1 MFIDRILSRFKIQ
14 TKVVMFII
22 PFVLCIS
29 AVGFTGLYASGLLQ
43 GRMEISNSV
52 LQSLSGFR
60 DVSHSMN
67 AFLSQASDESRD
79 AVIATLDK
87 QKQNLQATL
96 GQLAANGQGR
106 GDLEQAI
113 AATDGIQTR
122 VDGLWQL
129 HQTEMDLLKSMD
141 SNMNTTIGAQIKLLE
156 AATDIQKQVRND
168 ESGAK
173 GMLREADR
181 LTSGATFLSD
191 TFKEF
196 ANFNTYDEKFKYA
209 TDKVSILQKT
219 FRKIS
224 SALSDKQKAF
234 SDTLKNT
241 VDAIKT
247 TTDAGPVSTPE
258 AAKELDKNFD
268 QFRQAAIFLN
278 LSAGDKMRAATQRF
292 SELDQPLIKA
302 EGILK
307 DGGKVVNFV
316 YDLEIQMAS
325 FTAKPTS
332 ANLKK
337 LKDQIVVVARGVD
350 TLEAT
355 AADMDFFKS
364 FKATIEPT
372 LAKMGE
378 DSQKLVD
385 ITTQRQTDFGQATS
399 DIDAIWNQLTVFA
412 EKQKTTA
419 STERQ
424 QANSISIT
432 AMIIGVI
439 IAAISGAALVS
450 TIKGPI
456 GKITSAMRKIAD
468 GMLETTINGERRG
481 DEIGDMAR
489 ALSIFK
495 DNALSKIETEKE
507 STAQRAAAE
516 AERLRN
522 DAEKQANDRQI
533 DYAVTAL
540 AEALDKLSKGD
551 LSFRIDTPFAGRLEN
566 LRSDFNGSVERLQ
579 DTMTQIRNNA
589 LAIQQNSS
597 QMQMSTD
604 EVSRRT
610 ESQAASLEQTA
621 AAVEEITVTVRSSA
635 ERANEANQIV
645 ASTKKTADESGK
657 VVSNAVGAMGRIEQA
672 SRQIEQ
678 IIDVIDEIAFQ
689 TNLLALNAGIEAAR
703 AGEAGRGFTVVAMEV
718 RELAQRSSGAAREIK
733 DLINKSTQEVSQGS
747 LHVQETGKVLS
758 DISGKIVVISQ
769 HVDSIT
775 TASRDQAAALS
786 EVNGSVNE
794 MDQMTQKNA
803 SVVMQTNDLS
813 QNLAHEANNLMTL
826 VSQFKLDIGYSNKAQ
841 GKSSRAA

>member
-1 MFIDRILSRFKIQ
+1 M
-14 TKVVMFII
+14 
-22 PFVLCIS
+22 
-29 AVGFTGLYASGLLQ
+29 
-43 GRMEISNSV
+43 
-52 LQSLSGFR
+52 
-60 DVSHSMN
+60 DVS
-67 AFLSQASDESRD
+67 AKRQA
-79 AVIATLDK
+79 
-87 QKQNLQATL
+87 
-96 GQLAANGQGR
+96 
-106 GDLEQAI
+106 
-113 AATDGIQTR
+113 
-122 VDGLWQL
+122 
-129 HQTEMDLLKSMD
+129 
-141 SNMNTTIGAQIKLLE
+141 
-156 AATDIQKQVRND
+156 
-168 ESGAK
+168 
-173 GMLREADR
+173 
-181 LTSGATFLSD
+181 
-191 TFKEF
+191 EF
-196 ANFNTYDEKFKYA
+196 AA
-209 TDKVSILQKT
+209 
-219 FRKIS
+219 
-224 SALSDKQKAF
+224 
-234 SDTLKNT
+234 
-241 VDAIKT
+241 
-247 TTDAGPVSTPE
+247 
-258 AAKELDKNFD
+258 
-268 QFRQAAIFLN
+268 
-278 LSAGDKMRAATQRF
+278 
-292 SELDQPLIKA
+292 
-302 EGILK
+302 
-307 DGGKVVNFV
+307 
-316 YDLEIQMAS
+316 
-325 FTAKPTS
+325 
-332 ANLKK
+332 
-337 LKDQIVVVARGVD
+337 
-350 TLEAT
+350 
-355 AADMDFFKS
+355 
-364 FKATIEPT
+364 
-372 LAKMGE
+372 
-378 DSQKLVD
+378 
-385 ITTQRQTDFGQATS
+385 ATS
-399 DIDAIWNQLTVFA
+399 DIDGVWSELTTFA
-412 EKQKTTA
+412 DKQKTTA
-419 STERQ
+419 GTERQ

-432 AMIIGVI
+432 AMIIGVL

-456 GKITSAMRKIAD
+456 GKITGAMRKIAD
-468 GMLETTINGERRG
+468 GMLDTAINGERRG

-489 ALSIFK
+489 ALSVFK
-495 DNALSKIETEKE
+495 DNALSKIQTEME
-507 STAQRAAAE
+507 SAAQRAAAE

-522 DAEKQANDRQI
+522 DTEKQASDRQI
-533 DYAVTAL
+533 DFAVTAL

-579 DTMTQIRNNA
+579 DTMTQIRDNA

-610 ESQAASLEQTA
+610 ESQAASLEETA

-657 VVSNAVGAMGRIEQA
+657 VVSNAVGAMSRIEQA

-733 DLINKSTQEVSQGS
+733 DLINKSTQEVSQGA

-758 DISGKIVVISQ
+758 DISSKIVVISQ

-826 VSQFKLDIGYSNKAQ
+826 VSQFRLDIGYSNKAA

>member
-60 DVSHSMN
+60 DVSQSMN
-67 AFLSQASDESRD
+67 VFLSQATDESRS

-96 GQLAANGQGR
+96 EQLSDNGQGR
-106 GDLEQAI
+106 ADLEQAI
-113 AATDGIQTR
+113 SATDGIQAR

-141 SNMNTTIGAQIKLLE
+141 SNINTTIGAQIKLLE

-173 GMLREADR
+173 AMLREADR

-191 TFKEF
+191 TYKEY
-196 ANFNTYDEKFKYA
+196 ANFNTYDEKFNYA
-209 TDKVSILQKT
+209 KDKASILQKT

-224 SALSDKQKAF
+224 SALSDKQKSF

-241 VDAIKT
+241 VDTIKAA
-247 TTDAGPVSTPE
+247 TDAGPVSTPE
-258 AAKELDKNFD
+258 AAAALDKNFD

-325 FTAKPTS
+325 FAAKPTS

-337 LKDQIVVVARGVD
+337 LKDQIIVVSKGVG

-385 ITTQRQTDFGQATS
+385 VTTQRQAEFGQATS
-399 DIDAIWNQLTVFA
+399 DIDSIWNQLTVFA

-507 STAQRAAAE
+507 SAAQRAAAE

-522 DAEKQANDRQI
+522 DAEKQANDHQI

-551 LSFRIDTPFAGRLEN
+551 LSFRINTPFAGRLEN

-733 DLINKSTQEVSQGS
+733 DLINKSTQEVSQGA

-758 DISGKIVVISQ
+758 DISSKIVVISQ

-775 TASRDQAAALS
+775 TASRDQAVALS

-826 VSQFKLDIGYSNKAQ
+826 VSQFRLDLGHSNLSD
-841 GKSSRAA
+841 GRGSRAA